1 MSITRLIIISAS
13 LFVIVL
19 QFTAQGSAKI
29 DPESIVGIWL
39 FDDGKGAIAED
50 LSGNG
55 NDGKLMKEPK
65 WVDGKFG
72 KALEFNG
79 TDNYVDF
86 GSGASLDITNE
97 ITIVAWTFPS
107 NQTFNH
113 QDIVGKPSA
122 YILGHMDPGVIVRS
136 YINDGGW
143 FGVNYSKEFN
153 NYVDKW
159 FHFAF
164 TYDRSELKVYV
175 NGTLDG
181 KGARGGAIVINKNP
195 VVVAHS
201 SESQGFNAFY
211 KGVVDDI
218 AIFNAAL
225 SEDDIKSI
233 MSQGLSRA
241 LGMTAVSHA
250 GKLTTT
256 WATVK
261 VQ

>member
-1 MSITRLIIISAS
+1 MKITRLTVISAS
-13 LFVIVL
+13 LSVIVL
-19 QFTAQGSAKI
+19 LFTAQGSAKI
-29 DPESIVGIWL
+29 DPKSVVGIWL
-39 FDDGKGAIAED
+39 FDDGKGAVAKD
-50 LSGNG
+50 SSGNG
-55 NDGKLMKEPK
+55 NDGKLVKEPK

-79 TDNYVDF
+79 TDNYVDV
-86 GSGASLDITNE
+86 GSGESLDITDA
-97 ITIVAWTFPS
+97 ITIVAWTLPS

-143 FGVNYSKEFN
+143 FGVPYSKDFQ

-175 NGTLDG
+175 NGTLDS
-181 KGARGGAIVINKNP
+181 KGARGGQIVINKNP

-201 SESQGFNAFY
+201 CESQGFNAFY
-211 KGVVDDI
+211 KGIVDDV
-218 AIFNAAL
+218 AIFNEAL
-225 SEDDIKSI
+225 SEDDITSI
-233 MSQGLSRA
+233 MSQGISRA
-241 LGMTAVSHA
+241 LGMTAVFPA
-250 GKLTTT
+250 GKITTT
-256 WATVK
+256 WARVK
-261 VQ
+261 AQ